1 MEGSELSPFDGA
13 HVQAIAPTFSKKSEI
28 ELREDINKDITP
40 NRHKSESLRPKSSW
54 LSRFCLHWLTA
65 YRILIAFAVLFNLT
79 ILVALI
85 PLRLPLENVLVATAA
100 NLLASILTR
109 QEDLINLSFGLVSR
123 LPTGLPLGFR
133 SIIADFH
140 HYGGVH
146 IGTAMS
152 SLMWYVLFVGLNTAT
167 CVERA
172 KAGTMT
178 RWHWVDIITCYAFL
192 TFLLLICLSAIP
204 RFREKFHNHFER
216 THRFAGWASIIVLW
230 INSGISTIV
239 DPTHTPL
246 YKSRSIWLLAL
257 TTLFIILPW
266 LRIRRVSILAETI
279 SAREIKLAFPYANM
293 PYTSTCRFSLS
304 PLFEWHAFATIPS
317 PDALSASIVISAAGD
332 WTKTIVAHPPQ
343 RIWIRAP
350 PTANFL
356 SFTSV
361 FNSVLLVATG
371 AGIAPMLSLLAS
383 PAIKRMLAARK
394 KVRFMWCVYDSGA
407 PHWAFAQEAIRKVD
421 PVPKILD
428 SKAGRPDVAFEARYL
443 AQTEGLEAVMVVSNK
458 KVTNEV
464 VREVKRCGGAAY
476 GAVFDS

>member
-1 MEGSELSPFDGA
+1 MDLS
-13 HVQAIAPTFSKKSEI
+13 KSAI
-28 ELREDINKDITP
+28 ELREDIKKDITP
-40 NRHKSESLRPKSSW
+40 SQHTSERLRPKTSW
-54 LSRFCLHWLTA
+54 LRRFCLHWLTA
-65 YRILIAFAVLFNLT
+65 YRILIALAVLFNLV
-79 ILVALI
+79 IMVLLI
-85 PLRLPLENVLVATAA
+85 PHRLPLENVLVATAA
-100 NLLASILTR
+100 NLLASILAR

-123 LPTGLPLGFR
+123 IPTGLPLGFR
-133 SIIADFH
+133 IIMADFH

-146 IGTAMS
+146 IGTAVS
-152 SLMWYVLFVGLNTAT
+152 SLMWYILFVGLNTAT
-167 CVERA
+167 CVTRA
-172 KAGTMT
+172 KDGTIT
-178 RWHWVDIITCYAFL
+178 RWHWVDIVTCYVFL
-192 TFLLLICLSAIP
+192 TITLLICLSAIT
-204 RFREKFHNHFER
+204 RFREKFHNHFEV
-216 THRFAGWASIIVLW
+216 THRFAGWASLIVLW
-230 INSGISTIV
+230 INCGISTIV

-257 TTLFIILPW
+257 TTFFIILPW
-266 LRIRRVSILAETI
+266 VRIRRVSILAQPI
-279 SAREIKLAFPYANM
+279 STREIKLTFPYANM

-332 WTKTIVAHPPQ
+332 WTQNILAHPPQ

-356 SFTSV
+356 AFTSI

-383 PAIKRMLAARK
+383 PAVKHMLAVGK

-407 PHWAFAQEAIRKVD
+407 AHWMFVQEAIRKVD
-421 PVPKILD
+421 PLPKILD

-443 AQTEGLEAVMVVSNK
+443 AQTEALEAVMVVSNK